1 MPPTGRAV
9 KSLRDV
15 QLSDLDAARGTMD
28 NLLWRRAHHVVSEN
42 QRTLEAVKVLQAG
55 DLERFGELMNQSHES
70 LRDDYE
76 VSSKELDTLV
86 ELARQQ
92 PGVLGARMTG
102 AGFGG
107 CTVNLVRADAAEG
120 FAQAV
125 AEGYKKAFGLKRRDL
140 RLPGIGWRAGLRLS
154 APCARRA
161 GVTPHPVLLRRPLC
175 FHG

>member
-1 MPPTGRAV
+1 M

-42 QRTLEAVKVLQAG
+42 QRTLEAVKVLQGG

-86 ELARQQ
+86 ELARRQ

-125 AEGYKKAFGLKRRDL
+125 AKGYEEALGLKARFTSAGRRMARWFPPERKL
-140 RLPGIGWRAGLRLS
+140 R
-154 APCARRA
+154 
-161 GVTPHPVLLRRPLC
+161 
-175 FHG
+175 

>member
-1 MPPTGRAV
+1 MCSFPISRP
-9 KSLRDV
+9 L
-15 QLSDLDAARGTMD
+15 RGTMD

-42 QRTLEAVKVLQAG
+42 ERTLEAVKVLQGG

-107 CTVNLVRADAAEG
+107 CTVNLVRADAAES

-125 AEGYKKAFGLKRRDL
+125 AEGYEEALGLKGEIYVCQASDGAL
-140 RLPGIGWRAGLRLS
+140 VS
-154 APCARRA
+154 A
-161 GVTPHPVLLRRPLC
+161 
-175 FHG
+175 